1 MYHVYGYDLESGETC
16 LLHSAW
22 TEKEAIDW
30 AKKYTFRDMGGWD
43 KVCVQYER
51 ELDEEGM
58 TEEVI
63 TWSIYSEPM
72 PWSDNAHEE
81 F

>member
-1 MYHVYGYDLESGETC
+1 MYHVYGYDLDSGETC

-51 ELDEEGM
+51 ELDEEGV
-58 TEEVI
+58 TEEVVV
-63 TWSIYSEPM
+63 WSVYEEPM
-72 PWSDNAHEE
+72 SWSDNAHEE

>member
-1 MYHVYGYDLESGETC
+1 MYHVYGYDLDSGETC
-16 LLHSAW
+16 LLHSLW

-63 TWSIYSEPM
+63 TWSIYEEPM
-72 PWSDNAHEE
+72 SWSDNAMEE

>member
-1 MYHVYGYDLESGETC
+1 MYHVYGYDLDSGETC

-22 TEKEAIDW
+22 TEREAIDW

-51 ELDEEGM
+51 ELDEDGM

-63 TWSIYSEPM
+63 TWSIYEEPM
-72 PWSDNAHEE
+72 SWSDNAKEE